1 MNQSP
6 GIDSYFHCIAIYCQ
20 AELETKG
27 LVGVAKFKPQGQ
39 MDMVWYCCVGPP
51 SLNVLF
57 HQEGPKNPPHENFL
71 SPRKNIAQ
79 DHHNYS
85 RHPLVHQLA
94 PWQLNELI
102 NYYGPQRWQVVSLLG
117 LGGSKIPHTSIMHF
131 RWDSHN
137 HVLDQIVTKNHVCGF
152 GKKIQLCLDKCDDA
166 NEKNL
171 CDVGH
176 MYRLM
181 PLAFLPYPH
190 FPYLP
195 CYGIHSFWFPHQDIL
210 TTQYFGLRLVN
221 LNSTLEVM
229 IEST

>member
-1 MNQSP
+1 
-6 GIDSYFHCIAIYCQ
+6 
-20 AELETKG
+20 
-27 LVGVAKFKPQGQ
+27 
-39 MDMVWYCCVGPP
+39 MVWYCCVGPP

-71 SPRKNIAQ
+71 YPRKNIAQ

-102 NYYGPQRWQVVSLLG
+102 NYYGLQRWQVVSLLG
-117 LGGSKIPHTSIMHF
+117 LGGSKIPHTSIMH
-131 RWDSHN
+131 
-137 HVLDQIVTKNHVCGF
+137 LDGTHTIMFLTRLSPKIMCAGL

-176 MYRLM
+176 VFRLYASSLP
-181 PLAFLPYPH
+181 PLPH

-210 TTQYFGLRLVN
+210 TTQSFGLRLVN
-221 LNSTLEVM
+221 LNSTLTVM
-229 IEST
+229 IKLT